1 MNILQTSVFQ
11 SQNSNPNRIIV
22 TKQDLTSNLISQ
34 KPNNKTKNFQKKK
47 KKLKHTERERVRKK
61 KANQITIAAI
71 DSERWEVNGQV
82 EGKRSGGRWTVR
94 RKARST
100 VRGGRRTVR
109 WKVTTTS
116 IPGSV
121 SSGNGGSWVGELVD
135 EIVEL
140 AGWSFSGEGIGWV
153 REIERIGWGREK
165 EKEWEV
171 KQEKEGLN
179 MI

>member
-11 SQNSNPNRIIV
+11 SQKSNPNRITV

-34 KPNNKTKNFQKKK
+34 KPNNKTKNFHKKK
-47 KKLKHTERERVRKK
+47 KKTQAYWERE
-61 KANQITIAAI
+61 
-71 DSERWEVNGQV
+71 SEKEEGEPDYYCSDRRREVGG
-82 EGKRSGGRWTVR
+82 ERSGGRWTVR